1 MLRTHTISVLVFWAV
16 ISGVA
21 FSQPTAS
28 SKHNVYGHRDGMAM
42 YYDVEVPVESNGL
55 GIVFI
60 VSGGFVSGIEN
71 LTLTKPFWEVLLANG
86 YTLFQLYHPG
96 MPTYR
101 IPDAVQAVEAGIEH
115 IRLHADSLGIDPTRL
130 GALGISSGGYLA
142 LQAALSIDPVE
153 RSENDLKAVVAI
165 MPITDLRTIP
175 PDETLFGVRH
185 MDFDPALIPGLSP
198 INFVT
203 PDDPPTLLIH
213 GSRDAVVNL
222 QSNSQALER
231 LLNQSVVNSR
241 LLIVDAGHEIFPE
254 PVMQLSHEAMLEWFE
269 AHL

>member
-1 MLRTHTISVLVFWAV
+1 
-16 ISGVA
+16 
-21 FSQPTAS
+21 
-28 SKHNVYGHRDGMAM
+28 
-42 YYDVEVPVESNGL
+42 
-55 GIVFI
+55 
-60 VSGGFVSGIEN
+60 
-71 LTLTKPFWEVLLANG
+71 
-86 YTLFQLYHPG
+86 
-96 MPTYR
+96 
-101 IPDAVQAVEAGIEH
+101 IEH